1 MGPATSASASEIV
14 RRSGSNLAFT
24 LSILSRE
31 VRRDMEVFYAFCRV
45 VDDLA
50 DEPGLSERERR
61 EGLKHWRDLID
72 GSASNP
78 GSGIETEFHELL
90 RRKNPLREDLHAIL
104 DGMEMDLEPVRFA
117 DKDQLR
123 RYCYR
128 VASAVGL
135 VSVGLFGATDPAARE
150 YAEQLGY
157 ALQWTN
163 ILRDVAEDAAEGKV
177 YLPEEDL
184 RRFGLSPGD
193 ILSCRPDPAKFGRLM
208 KHEAAVARAHF
219 RESLAVFT
227 ELPKPDRHALRSAE
241 LMRRIYSAILDRMEQ
256 DGFRVFQKRYRLG
269 KATML
274 CELIRAKAGR

>member
-1 MGPATSASASEIV
+1 MVPTCSATAREIV
-14 RRSGSNLAFT
+14 RRSGSNLAYT
-24 LSILSRE
+24 LSILPRAI
-31 VRRDMEVFYAFCRV
+31 RRDMEIFYAFCRV

-50 DEPGLSERERR
+50 DEPGPSEDERR
-61 EGLKHWRDLID
+61 AGLNHWRTLVK
-72 GSASNP
+72 GEAVNP
-78 GSGIETEFHELL
+78 APGIESEFTDLL
-90 RRKNPLREDLHAIL
+90 RRREPRTADLLAIIE
-104 DGMEMDLEPVRFA
+104 GMEMDLAPLRFA
-117 DKDQLR
+117 DKTQLR
-123 RYCYR
+123 RYCYH

-163 ILRDVAEDAAEGKV
+163 ILRDVGEDAAAGKL

-184 RRFGLSPGD
+184 GRFGITTEAVLTGGVD
-193 ILSCRPDPAKFGRLM
+193 RAKFGRLM

-227 ELPKPDRHALRSAE
+227 ALPKSDQHALRSAE

-256 DGFRVFQKRYRLG
+256 DGFRVFEKRYRLG

-274 CELIRAKAGR
+274 CELLRAKAGR

>member
-1 MGPATSASASEIV
+1 MVAAGSTDAREIV
-14 RRSGSNLAFT
+14 RRSGSNLAFA
-24 LSILSRE
+24 LSVLPRD

-50 DEPGLSERERR
+50 DEPGLSDRERR
-61 EGLKHWRDLID
+61 SGLKRWRDLTD
-72 GSASNP
+72 GVAAPEP
-78 GSGIETEFHELL
+78 GVESEFSELL
-90 RRKNPLREDLHAIL
+90 QRRSPRREDLHAII
-104 DGMEMDLEPVRFA
+104 DGMEMDLEPVHFA
-117 DKDQLR
+117 DKEQLH
-123 RYCYR
+123 RYCYH

-135 VSVGLFGATDPAARE
+135 VSVDLFGATDPGARD
-150 YAEQLGY
+150 YAVHLGY

-163 ILRDVAEDAAEGKV
+163 ILRDVGEDASEGKL

-184 RRFGLSPGD
+184 QRFGLTPES
-193 ILSCRPDPAKFGRLM
+193 ILSRRPDPAKFGRLM

-227 ELPKPDRHALRSAE
+227 ELPKADQQALRSAE

-256 DGFRVFQKRYRLG
+256 DGFRVFEKRYRLG

-274 CELIRAKAGR
+274 CELLRAKVGR

>member
-1 MGPATSASASEIV
+1 MVPTCSAPAREIV

-24 LSILSRE
+24 LSILPGAI
-31 VRRDMEVFYAFCRV
+31 RRDMEIFYAFCRV

-50 DEPGLSERERR
+50 DEPGPTEDERR
-61 EGLKHWRDLID
+61 AGLNHWRALVK
-72 GSASNP
+72 GEAANP
-78 GSGIETEFHELL
+78 APGIESEFTDLL
-90 RRKNPLREDLHAIL
+90 RRRAPRTGDLLAIIE
-104 DGMEMDLEPVRFA
+104 GMEMDLAPLRFS
-117 DKDQLR
+117 DKTQLR
-123 RYCYR
+123 RYCYH

-163 ILRDVAEDAAEGKV
+163 ILRDVGEDAAAGKL

-184 RRFGLSPGD
+184 RRFGVTPEAVLSGEVD
-193 ILSCRPDPAKFGRLM
+193 RAKFGRLM

-227 ELPKPDRHALRSAE
+227 ALPKSDQHALRSAE

-256 DGFRVFQKRYRLG
+256 DGFRVFEKRYRLG
-269 KATML
+269 KATMV
-274 CELIRAKAGR
+274 CELLRAKTGR